1 MACPAQK
8 TEILPSLQVE
18 RAIAICH
25 KGQSDG
31 ETEMRRLIAFVL
43 TLLMPIMLIA
53 GGGTLA
59 GWGMTNNW
67 DWLVWAGLSM
77 IAVGVLWGIAL
88 FLWAGNG
95 SI

>member
-1 MACPAQK
+1 
-8 TEILPSLQVE
+8 
-18 RAIAICH
+18 
-25 KGQSDG
+25 
-31 ETEMRRLIAFVL
+31 MRRLIAFVL
-43 TLLMPIMLIA
+43 TLLMPIILIA

-67 DWLVWAGLSM
+67 DWMVWAGLAM
-77 IAVGVLWGIAL
+77 IAIGILWGVAL